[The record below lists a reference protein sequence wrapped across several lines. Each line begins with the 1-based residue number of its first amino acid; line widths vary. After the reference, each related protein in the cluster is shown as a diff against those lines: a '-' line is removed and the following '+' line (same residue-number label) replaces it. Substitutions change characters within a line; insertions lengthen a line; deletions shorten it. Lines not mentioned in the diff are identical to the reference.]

1 MFREPESTAAFF
13 RRVTARPRLTLL
25 LCLFAIGGAAVGLTT
40 LVKDTSVKAFIPPDH
55 PAVVADER
63 ARSTFGLADTIAVA
77 ITPKSGTVFDPVVF
91 GVIADLTIA
100 VSELPNVRADRVM
113 SLATE
118 SSIGGDG
125 GSIDVVPYIDDLPA
139 TAESVEESRL
149 RWLTMPPHQGT
160 LVSDDGGSAIVL
172 ADIVDTDRAD
182 ATYAAVRALTDA
194 IDVPDLRFD
203 VAGPAAVSGYLS
215 RYIDADARRL
225 QPLVFLLVFGFIFLA
240 FRKLAAL
247 PGPLLVVVGAAG
259 GALGIMAYSGVP
271 YYAITNALPVVIV
284 AISVADAIHVLSAYF
299 ENRSK
304 YPHAKPRELTIQAM
318 VGMARPITLTTLTTM
333 AGFVGIGAVSVMP
346 PITAF
351 AWYAA
356 LGVALAWVFSIIA
369 LPNMLVLLKL
379 GPSPAFDNWRHN
391 RPSGLGK
398 VLAHAGSLAAARY
411 PVVLAVSLGA
421 LVTAAYGA
429 SLLRI
434 DRSQV
439 DSFPATEPVRLAD
452 EYMNETFAGTDFLD
466 VIVEARDA
474 GGLLNAAHM
483 RRIVDL
489 QTFAES
495 LPHVTKTVGIT
506 DYIGLLH
513 RAVRGGGAARDM
525 PDSDD
530 AIAQYLLLYE
540 VSGDPTDFEEEI
552 DYDYRTALVRVV
564 LDSHYYSESRETVE
578 TLQAWLDTSFNDR
591 DLRAALAGDT
601 TVSYHWMRQLE
612 ESHFLGVGLSLLL
625 VLLTSVVFFRSLTAG
640 LIAVVPVS
648 SAVVTLYA
656 AMGYLGIY
664 LEPATSMFAAIALGV
679 GVDFGIHLVER
690 LRRAQAIHDDDLA
703 AAVDHALPATAR
715 ACFFNSAALALGFAV
730 LLSSSLPTLQ
740 RFGGLVALAAVSSY
754 LAALILVPAL
764 FAAEHAVRRRVR
776 PFARRF
782 AANRFGIAVLI
793 PALLLTATE
802 RAEAA
807 SAADIARSVYDR
819 AEGDATYRDL
829 AITLTDRRGRQKS
842 RRALIIR
849 ENRPDARYTRITYT
863 HPKAIRDTAFLSH
876 DYHDPEREDS
886 RWFYTPA
893 MRKDRRVPASDRGD
907 YFLGTDF
914 TYEDIQSELKFD
926 MNDYRFE
933 YLGESPHGAAQLPVL
948 GGQPVSAAIARET
961 GYGSFVAIVDPVA
974 WMPVQIAFFDRRE
987 RPLKTVVVS
996 SIEQVGGIWVAKRI
1010 TAYNHRTGHRTVFEI
1025 LDVGF
1030 PDDVD
1035 DTLFTAHALT
1045 RGLAAPFGGTGQ

>member
-1 MFREPESTAAFF
+1 MFAETESTAAFF
-13 RRVTARPRLTLL
+13 RHVTARPRLTLT
-25 LCLFAIGGAAVGLTT
+25 LCLLAIGGAAAGLTT

-77 ITPKSGTVFDPVVF
+77 ITPESGTVFDPVVF
-91 GVIADLTIA
+91 GVIADLTTA
-100 VSELPNVRADRVM
+100 VSELPNIRADRVM

-118 SSIGGDG
+118 SSIAGDG
-125 GSIDVVPYIDDLPA
+125 GSIDVVPYIDELPA
-139 TAESVEESRL
+139 TAAWAEDSER
-149 RWLTMPPHQGT
+149 RWLTMPPHRGT
-160 LVSDDGGSAIVL
+160 LVSDDGSSAIIL

-182 ATYAAVRALTDA
+182 ATYTAVRALTHA
-194 IDVPDLRFD
+194 VDVPGLRFD

-259 GALGIMAYSGVP
+259 GALGIMAFSGVP

-304 YPHAKPRELTIQAM
+304 FPHAEPRELTIEAM
-318 VGMARPITLTTLTTM
+318 IAMARPITLTTLTTM
-333 AGFVGIGAVSVMP
+333 AGFVGIAAVSVMP
-346 PITAF
+346 PIAAF

-379 GPSPAFDNWRHN
+379 GPSPAFENWRHN

-398 VLAHAGSLAAARY
+398 ALAHAGAIAAARY
-411 PVVLAVSLGA
+411 PVVLVVSLIA
-421 LVTAAYGA
+421 LAATAYGA

-452 EYMNETFAGTDFLD
+452 EYINSTFAGTDFLD
-466 VIVEARDA
+466 IIVETPDA
-474 GGLLNAAHM
+474 GGLLDAGRM
-483 RRIVDL
+483 RRIVEL

-495 LPHVTKTVGIT
+495 LPHVTKTIGIT

-513 RAVRGGGAARDM
+513 RAVRGDGAPRDI

-530 AIAQYLLLYE
+530 AVAQYLLLYE
-540 VSGDPTDFEEEI
+540 VSGDPADFEEEI

-578 TLQAWLDTSFNDR
+578 ALQAWLDASFNGA
-591 DLRAALAGDT
+591 DLAATLAGDT
-601 TVSYHWMRQLE
+601 TVNYHWMRQLE
-612 ESHFLGVGLSLLL
+612 KSHFLGVGLSLLL
-625 VLLTSVVFFRSLTAG
+625 VLLTSVAFFRSLTAG

-679 GVDFGIHLVER
+679 GVDFGIHLVDR
-690 LRRAQAIHDDDLA
+690 LRRAQAIHDDDPA
-703 AAVDHALPATAR
+703 AAVDRALPATAR

-764 FAAEHAVRRRVR
+764 FAANHAVRRRVR
-776 PFARRF
+776 LFARRF
-782 AANRFGIAVLI
+782 AANGIGIIGIA
-793 PALLLTATE
+793 ALLLAAPEHTM
-802 RAEAA
+802 AA
-807 SAADIARSVYDR
+807 SAGDIAQSIYER

-842 RRALIIR
+842 RRALVIR
-849 ENRPDARYTRITYT
+849 ENRAEARYTRITYT
-863 HPKAIRDTAFLSH
+863 YPKAIRDTAFLSH
-876 DYHDPEREDS
+876 DYRDPEREDS

-926 MNDYRFE
+926 TDDYRFE
-933 YLGESPHGAAQLPVL
+933 YLGESPYGATRLPVL
-948 GGQPVSAAIARET
+948 RGQPASAAIARET
-961 GYGSFVAIVDPVA
+961 GYGSFVALVDPVA
-974 WMPVQIAFFDRRE
+974 WMPVQIAFFDLRA

-996 SIEQVGGIWVAKRI
+996 SLEQVDGIWVAKKI
-1010 TAYNHRTGHRTVFEI
+1010 VAYNHRTRHRTVFEI

-1035 DTLFTAHALT
+1035 DALFTAHALT
-1045 RGLAAPFGGTGQ
+1045 RGLTTTFGGPGE

>member
-1 MFREPESTAAFF
+1 MFGETETAAAFF
-13 RRVTARPRLTLL
+13 RRATARPRLTLT
-25 LCLFAIGGAAVGLTT
+25 LCLVAIGGGGAGLTT
-40 LVKDTSVKAFIPPDH
+40 LVKDTSLKAFIPPDH

-77 ITPKSGTVFDPVVF
+77 ITPESGTVFDPAVF
-91 GVIADLTIA
+91 GVIADLTSA
-100 VSELPNVRADRVM
+100 VSELPNIRADRVM

-118 SSIGGDG
+118 SSIDGDG
-125 GSIDVVPYIDDLPA
+125 GSIDVVPYIDERPA
-139 TAESVEESRL
+139 TAESAEASRL
-149 RWLTMPPHQGT
+149 RWLAMPPHQGT

-194 IDVPDLRFD
+194 VDVPGLRFD

-259 GALGIMAYSGVP
+259 GALGIMALSGVP

-304 YPHAKPRELTIQAM
+304 YPHVEPRELTIQAM
-318 VGMARPITLTTLTTM
+318 VAMARPITLTTLTTM
-333 AGFVGIGAVSVMP
+333 AGFFGIAAVSVMP
-346 PITAF
+346 PIAAF

-379 GPSPAFDNWRHN
+379 SPSPAFENWRHN

-398 VLAHAGSLAAARY
+398 ALAHAGAIAAARY
-411 PVVLAVSLGA
+411 PVVLAVSLAA
-421 LVTAAYGA
+421 LAVAAYGT

-452 EYMNETFAGTDFLD
+452 EYINATFAGTDFLD
-466 VIVEARDA
+466 VVVETPDA
-474 GGLLNAAHM
+474 GGLLDAGRM
-483 RRIVDL
+483 RRIVEL

-495 LPHVTKTVGIT
+495 LPHVTKTIGIT

-525 PDSDD
+525 PDLDD

-540 VSGDPTDFEEEI
+540 VSGDPADFEEEI

-578 TLQAWLDTSFNDR
+578 ALQAWLDASFNSA
-591 DLRAALAGDT
+591 DLQATLAGDT

-612 ESHFLGVGLSLLL
+612 KSHFLGVGLSLLL
-625 VLLTSVVFFRSLTAG
+625 VLLTSVAFFRSLTAG

-690 LRRAQAIHDDDLA
+690 LRRAQAIHDDPA

-764 FAAEHAVRRRVR
+764 FAADDAVRRRIR
-776 PFARRF
+776 LFTRRF
-782 AANRFGIAVLI
+782 AANGVGIVVVI
-793 PALLLTATE
+793 PALLLAAPE
-802 RAEAA
+802 RAGAA
-807 SAADIARSVYDR
+807 NAADIAQSVYDR
-819 AEGDATYRDL
+819 AEGNATYRDL

-842 RRALIIR
+842 RRALVVR
-849 ENRPDARYTRITYT
+849 ENRADARYTRITYT

-876 DYHDPEREDS
+876 DYHDPERDDS

-926 MNDYRFE
+926 TNDYRFE
-933 YLGESPHGAAQLPVL
+933 YLGESPHGARRLPVL
-948 GGQPVSAAIARET
+948 GGQPASAAIARET

-974 WMPVQIAFFDRRE
+974 WMPVQIEFFDLKE

-996 SIEQVGGIWVAKRI
+996 SIERVDGIWVAKRI
-1010 TAYNHRTGHRTVFEI
+1010 AAHNHRTGHRTVFEI

-1030 PDDVD
+1030 PDDID
-1035 DTLFTAHALT
+1035 DALFTAHALT
-1045 RGLAAPFGGTGQ
+1045 RGLAAPFGSPGE